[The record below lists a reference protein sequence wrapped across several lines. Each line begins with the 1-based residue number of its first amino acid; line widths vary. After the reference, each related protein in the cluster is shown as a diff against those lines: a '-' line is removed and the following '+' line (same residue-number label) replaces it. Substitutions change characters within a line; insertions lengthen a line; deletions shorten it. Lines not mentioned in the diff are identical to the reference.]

1 MAVTVGYKMLCE
13 EVDVRYQYVHQQDN
27 VSEAEV
33 YLSSEK
39 IRVLFRQ
46 DSKVALLGFGLWMD
60 LGRL

>member
-1 MAVTVGYKMLCE
+1 MLCE